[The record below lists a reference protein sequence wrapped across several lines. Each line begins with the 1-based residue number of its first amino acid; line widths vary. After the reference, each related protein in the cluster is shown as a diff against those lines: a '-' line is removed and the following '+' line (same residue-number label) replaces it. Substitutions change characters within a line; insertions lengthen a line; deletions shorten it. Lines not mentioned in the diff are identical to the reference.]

1 MMPST
6 SMPETTLDDNDL
18 GRQLGYGTGSRRH
31 KLAARL
37 LGRFREEVSTRFGY
51 LPLLI
56 CCFITG
62 LADGALYNEY
72 GTFVSMQTGKQYLCL
87 MSRVPFPAS
96 DTELRYIGNTIFLA
110 LGTSGQ
116 GKEALHDLIGPRL
129 RGSAVISFSVQT
141 ILVAVAAITHQV
153 GIIDGRYPSDTHLVV
168 GLADLSM
175 VALLSFQAAGQIVAS
190 RKVGIGEVPTL
201 VITSLLCDFVIDG
214 KLFAGFYA
222 NVKRNLRAM
231 AFVLTLAGAIA
242 GGCISKATGMVGPS
256 LWLIV
261 AIKAFV
267 AMSWMLG

>member
-1 MMPST
+1 
-6 SMPETTLDDNDL
+6 
-18 GRQLGYGTGSRRH
+18 
-31 KLAARL
+31 
-37 LGRFREEVSTRFGY
+37 
-51 LPLLI
+51 
-56 CCFITG
+56 
-62 LADGALYNEY
+62 
-72 GTFVSMQTGKQYLCL
+72 MQTGKQYLCL

-116 GKEALHDLIGPRL
+116 EKKPYGWVYSLCSICCYMVGCYAFAKLHDLIGPRL